1 MVCILSPPFLS
12 RWLLKREG
20 TVVWTFTKVR
30 CLYLPVVLYLYVRV
44 CPFLSL
50 GFNDGRCLTSHTY
63 YYPSP
68 PLCLCLS
75 FSFAHARALPL
86 TSPSLRPL
94 LLFCSLHPLRF
105 ELSSLDHVSLVAL
118 FLSGVFSLPIQTET
132 LLLSQL
138 ARNPP
143 FDPSLS
149 RSWRS
154 DHRTAKRK
162 NLAYSMARRSV
173 LLLFVIA
180 VVVGCR
186 RRRRCRRSFRVLLW
200 PIPRPSSLTRSC
212 SSSSPCYHPCV
223 LMEIG
228 GFVLSHVYHPG
239 HLHR

>member
-1 MVCILSPPFLS
+1 MDLYQGPLSVPPRGIVLVRACMSVSIVGLQRWSLFDFSHILLS
-12 RWLLKREG
+12 I
-20 TVVWTFTKVR
+20 
-30 CLYLPVVLYLYVRV
+30 
-44 CPFLSL
+44 S
-50 GFNDGRCLTSHTY
+50 
-63 YYPSP
+63 